1 MQMLLKRTDIKD
13 ATELYPGGMEIE
25 DLSEF
30 VKEKTEQYQSTL
42 VILNYYGLCNEYIST
57 IKSDMSTRIC
67 NFFI

>member
-1 MQMLLKRTDIKD
+1 MAGRPEKYADAFKRTDIKD

-42 VILNYYGLCNEYIST
+42 VILNN
-57 IKSDMSTRIC
+57 
-67 NFFI
+67 